1 MAENTSIRRIRQD
14 VDDVSSSEQLLRYAL
29 AGQLALLEERGYKQG
44 EIAVGAGLGRD
55 SRSAGS
61 AISRALQNG
70 PRPQDLPGLDEIIG
84 TLNPDLDDTG
94 TLSSLALRLSAGRPG
109 TIVASP
115 LAARVP
121 PSWTRKILA
130 DQPSDEIEVLLQ
142 ASALLSEFMAAG
154 KMGTA
159 NTITIR
165 DRYREELKL
174 LIRRLILISAAP
186 PTSRNHDAQILL
198 GMLGGYALEPV
209 MDPLD
214 SQLRYSPMGFRVWRA
229 ITKLVRVAE
238 DSKHSDTLKNW
249 VRQLTADSGK
259 LRHYSL
265 YPGRSLDLEL
275 AITVPADWSPPGDD
289 WATEAL
295 LARARDKDATLRE
308 RSTAAMGLWQRAAGQ
323 GRTEQKQAR
332 ENLHQLIAEFKDPTT
347 RPDIRSGLQWLA
359 VTLEYVMGA
368 EAEVCNEWPDVDEDW
383 FRHVQA
389 AAADLDKHGIPE
401 HLLTGTKNLFR
412 HMILQNAGVH
422 RREAIETVVTSG
434 WTEPVAMALGSLLR
448 AEQNETWL
456 RIRAEFALGFLQRHR
471 DLSVEADL
479 INACEH
485 AYRNVQ
491 RGETASE
498 RVPRAHL
505 TEMHASLFAVGD
517 CFGVAGAGDQARKVR
532 ERLRQILTDLA
543 NAEGERAKRLRRPA
557 RAAAYLL
564 TATAQ
569 PAVDGRKD
577 LSQELLEKMSHYPDA
592 PTARLSRWALSFRFD
607 PDGEI
612 RPFLAAAEFAE
623 HDDDPW
629 NGSLH

>member
-1 MAENTSIRRIRQD
+1 MPGLTRIQHD
-14 VDDVSSSEQLLRYAL
+14 VTDISSADQLLRFAL
-29 AGQLALLEERGYKQG
+29 AGQLALLEGRGYKQG
-44 EIAVGAGLGRD
+44 VVAVGAGLGRE

-70 PRPQDLPGLDEIIG
+70 PRPQDLTGLDEIIG

-94 TLSSLALRLSAGRPG
+94 TLSSLALRLSAGRHG

-130 DQPSDEIEVLLQ
+130 DQPGDEIEVLLQ

-154 KMGTA
+154 KMGAA

-165 DRYREELKL
+165 DRYHDELKL
-174 LIRRLILISAAP
+174 LVRRLILISAAP

-198 GMLGGYALEPV
+198 GMLGGYALETV

-238 DSKHSDTLKNW
+238 DGKHSDTLKNHSDTLKNW
-249 VRQLTADSGK
+249 VRQLTQDSGR

-265 YPGRSLDLEL
+265 YAGRSLDLEL
-275 AITVPADWSPPGDD
+275 AVTVPANWSPPGND
-289 WATEAL
+289 WASEAL
-295 LARARDKDATLRE
+295 LARARDGNATLRE

-323 GRTEQKQAR
+323 GRTEQRQAR
-332 ENLHQLIAEFKDPTT
+332 ANLHQLIAEFKNPAT
-347 RPDIRSGLQWLA
+347 RLDIKSGLQWLA
-359 VTLEYVMGA
+359 VTLEHVMDA
-368 EAEVCNEWPDVDEDW
+368 EVEVCNEWPDVNEDW
-383 FRHVQA
+383 FKHVQA
-389 AAADLDKHGIPE
+389 AADELDEHGIPE

-412 HMILQNAGVH
+412 HMLLQNAGVH

-434 WTEPVAMALGSLLR
+434 WTAPVAMALGSLLR

-471 DLSVEADL
+471 DLSVENDL
-479 INACEH
+479 VNACEH
-485 AYRNVQ
+485 AYKNVQ
-491 RGETASE
+491 RGETTSE
-498 RVPRAHL
+498 GVPRAHL

-532 ERLRQILTDLA
+532 ERLRYILTDLA
-543 NAEGERAKRLRRPA
+543 NADGARAERLRRPA

-577 LSQELLEKMSHYPDA
+577 LSEELLEKMSRYPDE
-592 PTARLSRWALSFRFD
+592 PTARLSRWALSFRFA

-629 NGSLH
+629 N